1 MMNRSLHLEQG
12 GATVFLFQSFREGGF
27 MMYPIL
33 VLGIVMVSITIERT
47 QTLFLKMRLN
57 KDEFFKR
64 LTAHLLKGDID
75 GMILVCDQNPAP
87 LSKVVKNCLIR
98 LVNKGTDEEIQ
109 AALDEGALT
118 EVPQIEKRVG
128 YLAVIGNLTT
138 LLGLLGTITGLI
150 QSFAGVASADPAT
163 KAAVLTKG
171 ISEAM
176 NCTAFGLIV
185 AVPAVGLYSVIQSR
199 AQHLIDEINEISI
212 KTFNFILANRERFGI
227 KESK

>member
-1 MMNRSLHLEQG
+1 
-12 GATVFLFQSFREGGF
+12 

-33 VLGIVMVSITIERT
+33 ALGIVMLLITFERI
-47 QTLFLKMRLN
+47 QGLYFRMSLN

-64 LTAHLLKGDID
+64 LTGLLLKGDIN
-75 GMILVCDQNPAP
+75 GMILICDQNPAP
-87 LSKVVKNCLIR
+87 LSKVIKSCLIR
-98 LVNKGTDEEIQ
+98 LVNKGNDAEIQ

-128 YLAVIGNLTT
+128 FLAVIGNVST

-150 QSFAGVASADPAT
+150 RSFAAVANADPAT
-163 KAAVLTKG
+163 KAALLTQG

-185 AVPAVGLYSVIQSR
+185 AVPAVAIYSVLQNR
-199 AQHLIDEINEISI
+199 AQRLIDEINEISI

-227 KESK
+227 AEKK